1 MSRPPSSPPGAAEAI
16 RSAWHTRQRFLRF
29 LLAAGASVPVNI
41 AARIVLSNSVRY
53 EIAVLLSHLV
63 GMLTA
68 YTLTR
73 LFVFEKSGRPVRS
86 ELTRFAVVNIYSAAQ
101 TWVVSVGLVYWV
113 FPRIGFETWPEL
125 VAHVIGLAL
134 ASVTSFVAHSRY
146 SFRSAD

>member
-1 MSRPPSSPPGAAEAI
+1 MNSTPSRLGNAVLLRW
-16 RSAWHTRQRFLRF
+16 RSQRRFLRF
-29 LLAAGASVPVNI
+29 VLAAGASVPVNI
-41 AARIVLSNSVRY
+41 AARVVLSTWVRY

-73 LFVFEKSGRPVRS
+73 RFVFEKSGRKLRS
-86 ELTRFAVVNIYSAAQ
+86 ELVRFALVNVYSAAQ

-113 FPRIGFETWPEL
+113 FPWVGFETWPEL
-125 VAHVIGLAL
+125 IAHVIGLAL

-146 SFRSAD
+146 SFRKAG